1 MSVAPSAT
9 PSAVTRLREALA
21 RPGLLVVPGAY
32 DALSTKLIEEAG
44 FPVQFM
50 TGFATALTRLGLP
63 DTGLISFAEMLDTL
77 RNITSASSVATIA
90 DGDDGYGNPINV
102 QRTVREYARAG
113 AAAVLI
119 EDKINPKRLGT
130 EGEKPV
136 LERGEAVM
144 KLRAAIETAHGEGIL
159 VLARTDA
166 RATRGFDEALARIKA
181 FVDLGA
187 DMTFLDGPQTTDELA
202 TYCRSVEVPCMA
214 NVVQGDKLGLTRAKL
229 EELGVKIATRP
240 FAALSAAIH
249 ASRRA
254 LAAVKAGDESAMPPM
269 LTTAELRTLAGYP
282 DYHAKEKRFTP
293 T

>member
-1 MSVAPSAT
+1 VG
-9 PSAVTRLREALA
+9 RLREALA

-32 DALSTKLIEEAG
+32 DALSAKLIEEAG

-77 RNITSASSVATIA
+77 RGITSASSTATIA

-136 LERGEAVM
+136 LERAEAVM
-144 KLRAAIETAHGEGIL
+144 KLKAAIETAHEHGIL

-187 DMTFLDGPQTTDELA
+187 DMTFLDGPQSRDELA
-202 TYCRSVEVPCMA
+202 TYCRSVKVPCMV
-214 NVVQGDKLGLTRAKL
+214 NLVQGDKLGLTRALL
-229 EELGVKIATRP
+229 EEIGVKIATRP
-240 FAALSAAIH
+240 FAALAAAIH
-249 ASRRA
+249 AARRA
-254 LAAVKAGDESAMPPM
+254 LAAIQAGDESAMPPA
-269 LTTAELRTLAGYP
+269 LTTAELRTLAGYGE
-282 DYHAKEKRFTP
+282 YHAKEKRFTP
-293 T
+293 